1 MQGVQDRGYRCVGT
15 RILNSLRRYCSGA
28 VQAQSGILSHAALV
42 ASSFEV
48 GVEEGFDDFHGRI
61 VVDKA
66 GRQRADIRIVVF
78 AGQLGDFGLPTD
90 GRPDALVFVQRD
102 RDAVRTAAQRDA
114 PGQFAF
120 SIALP
125 TGWA

>member
-1 MQGVQDRGYRCVGT
+1 MRMQGVQDRGYRCVGT
-15 RILNSLRRYCSGA
+15 RILNRSAPLLLRCGA
-28 VQAQSGILSHAALV
+28 GAKRNFVDAALV

-66 GRQRADIRIVVF
+66 SRQRADIRIVVF

-102 RDAVRTAAQRDA
+102 R
-114 PGQFAF
+114 
-120 SIALP
+120 SLK
-125 TGWA
+125 